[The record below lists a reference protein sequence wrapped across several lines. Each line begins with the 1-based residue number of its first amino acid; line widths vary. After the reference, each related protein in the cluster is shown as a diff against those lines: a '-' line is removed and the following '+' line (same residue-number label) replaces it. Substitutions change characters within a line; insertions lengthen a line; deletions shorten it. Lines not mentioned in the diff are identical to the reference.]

1 MMTNTFRT
9 TRRVH
14 EKTGQSTREDRVP
27 IMRLESRG
35 GGFTQHNFVVSKYAN
50 MNGKPVESF
59 IGKVS
64 ELTTGPA
71 TATGVLKFYRFCFE
85 HLSVLFKPKSH
96 IKNRYE
102 FSNLVQGVW
111 VFTMSKGTSALCVSA
126 DGETWCPARLWVFP
140 RVSFTSTSVH
150 CFSQCFWEKVG
161 VSKIGVPP
169 NHAF

>member
-126 DGETWCPARLWVFP
+126 DGKHDALLDSECFLVFRLQVQAFIALASVFGRRWVFP
-140 RVSFTSTSVH
+140 
-150 CFSQCFWEKVG
+150 K
-161 VSKIGVPP
+161 
-169 NHAF
+169 